1 VNVRANPFKPTAGSP
16 PPLLVGRQ
24 PDIED
29 IADALREGP
38 GSPGR
43 LTIFT
48 GARGVGKTVMLNE
61 VEDVS
66 LREGWLH
73 ISETALPGLA
83 ARLDGHVEHLAEQR
97 RPRRKRRVT
106 GLTFPANLGGITTQ
120 PTPELAVDL
129 RRRLN
134 AFLDDLEQNRSGLVV
149 TIDEV
154 HATAREDLK
163 TIAALTQHLIREE
176 RQFALV
182 MAGLPS
188 AVSGLLSDDV
198 LTFLRRADKKVLKD
212 VPVDEVHDAIVET
225 ITANDRTIDT
235 DASQL
240 AAEATGGYPF
250 LIQLIGYQ
258 LWRST
263 SHPHIAVPD
272 AEQAVSA
279 ARRRLGSLVHETA
292 LNDLSDVDKTF
303 LMAMSHDNGPSKMS
317 DIIKRMGVVP
327 QYANT
332 YRMRLLEAGMIGM
345 SARGRVDYALPY
357 LRDFLREHGASLGL
371 SDHLPNNR
379 A

>member
-1 VNVRANPFKPTAGSP
+1 MAGNPFKPTAGSP

-24 PDIED
+24 PDIDD

-61 VEDVS
+61 VEDVA
-66 LREGWLH
+66 LAEGWFR

-83 ARLDGHVEHLAEQR
+83 ARLDGHVAHLAEQR
-97 RPRRKRRVT
+97 DPRPRRRISGVS
-106 GLTFPANLGGITTQ
+106 LPAGLGGIATQ
-120 PTPELAVDL
+120 PTPELEVDL
-129 RRRLN
+129 RQRLN
-134 AFLDDLEQNRSGLVV
+134 ALLDGLERQGSGLMV

-154 HATAREDLK
+154 HGTAREDLK
-163 TIAALTQHLIREE
+163 TVAALTQHLIREE

-198 LTFLRRADKKVLKD
+198 LTFLRRADRRILKD
-212 VPVDEVHDAIVET
+212 VSVDEVHDAIVET
-225 ITANDRTIDT
+225 ITSNDRTISA
-235 DASQL
+235 DASWL
-240 AAEATGGYPF
+240 AAEATSGYPF
-250 LIQLIGYQ
+250 LIQLVGYQ

-263 SHPHIAVPD
+263 GDRHIGLAA
-272 AEQAVSA
+272 AEQAVAA

-303 LMAMSHDNGPSKMS
+303 LMAMSRDDGPSRMA
-317 DIIKRMGVVP
+317 DISRRLDVIP

-332 YRMRLLEAGMIGM
+332 YRNRLIESGMIAM
-345 SARGRVDYALPY
+345 VSRGRVDFALPY
-357 LRDFLREHGASLGL
+357 LREFLREHGASLGL
-371 SDHLPNNR
+371 ADIAAEPEE
-379 A
+379 